1 MVFHDVSMNFV
12 KILGLHESFLWPH
25 KLNYVIRW
33 GRHDKIILGL
43 NLITFINTF
52 ILLATESEK
61 YQPKCLKIV
70 KISEPNLTCKGS
82 KKFGWSYSKSTKSN
96 FLKTNFRVSELEVM
110 NHFFAWS

>member
-1 MVFHDVSMNFV
+1 MIPFVFVLRNCFFMVFHDVSMNFV

-70 KISEPNLTCKGS
+70 KIAA
-82 KKFGWSYSKSTKSN
+82 
-96 FLKTNFRVSELEVM
+96 LEYK
-110 NHFFAWS
+110 

>member
-12 KILGLHESFLWPH
+12 KILSLHESFLWPH

-61 YQPKCLKIV
+61 YQPKCFKIV
-70 KISEPNLTCKGS
+70 KISELVKVLRNLAGVIRKIPNPI
-82 KKFGWSYSKSTKSN
+82 
-96 FLKTNFRVSELEVM
+96 FLKLISELV
-110 NHFFAWS
+110 NLK